1 MPAVRRARQ
10 WTVSVRG
17 RVEGHDDFASGYA
30 VDAGRR
36 PEDVCAVVLR
46 RRRDSGL
53 AGDGRD
59 GARDLVE
66 RLAIRS
72 LLAEHLTGQTPA
84 QAYII
89 AWRRAWDAAIGFCI
103 DAEQALDQEDA

>member
-1 MPAVRRARQ
+1 MPAVRRARGWYRCGGVWKGMTTSHQ
-10 WTVSVRG
+10 DIPSPAGG
-17 RVEGHDDFASGYA
+17 RKAYTPLFS
-30 VDAGRR
+30 DA
-36 PEDVCAVVLR
+36 
-46 RRRDSGL
+46 RRDSGP

-103 DAEQALDQEDA
+103 DAEQALDREEA

>member
-1 MPAVRRARQ
+1 MPAARRTCGRYRCGGVWKGMTTSHQDTPSPDGGRKAYTPLFSDARQ
-10 WTVSVRG
+10 
-17 RVEGHDDFASGYA
+17 
-30 VDAGRR
+30 
-36 PEDVCAVVLR
+36 
-46 RRRDSGL
+46 DSGPV
-53 AGDGRD
+53 GDGRD

-103 DAEQALDQEDA
+103 DAEQALD

>member
-1 MPAVRRARQ
+1 MPAARR
-10 WTVSVRG
+10 TCG
-17 RVEGHDDFASGYA
+17 RYRCGGVWKGMTTSHQDTPSPDGGRKAYTPLFS
-30 VDAGRR
+30 DA
-36 PEDVCAVVLR
+36 
-46 RRRDSGL
+46 RRDSGP

-89 AWRRAWDAAIGFCI
+89 AWRRAWDTAIGFCI